1 MKSLLTLVL
10 LVASAI
16 CALAAPAWATA
27 SSTVTVTV
35 SSPSTGCRIAAT
47 ASVDGCANAPRTGS
61 FLKNCFTPAGAGWIN
76 QVSGTTTDWTAGTW
90 HSYNVAGCAEDSYPI
105 GYSVP
110 LSSLKD
116 PLSGGVSVIPGCS
129 YDPTGGRNG
138 NGVLN
143 CGGAAFTGYDGYTTG
158 AIGGHGCL
166 NLVINMPLT
175 TEPTISNFQIKNDG
189 NCLIAGVGSS
199 LTETGTVNHKLHLI
213 SGEIDGQGLVYPLS
227 GFAGIN
233 GSNIDA
239 KYIAFLDMP
248 SQVVSYRL
256 DDTTTGFSCFACVVK
271 GHNYRGPLG
280 HSEWYG
286 ANGNVGAAFENFTY
300 SMIIETTAQQNIG
313 PAPIATSLQSSVP
326 IGSLLL
332 DHVLVSPSHVG
343 GSRNAT
349 ITSACIAGDPA
360 CTTPGDNFYVQGFTG
375 GPIGSGQ
382 NLLQSCGGII
392 GALVYTGG
400 AGTTSAGIGGGGF
413 ATSQTSAWGFDLD
426 ISSYT
431 ITASITGTDLNVTKG
446 GFLNLQVGTTVNGN
460 QKITSMGAAAGQT
473 GDYVVSPGGTVA
485 SKSMTASVPH
495 PTYGNWTAPPTKCT
509 NPMSVFSSPEA
520 DAVMRATNGDAY
532 GTSQISN
539 VVVDM
544 STYGPGSLIWVMAG
558 KPGATFTGSIAG
570 TILDVTAM
578 NSGTICTPTTCAAG
592 GHIAGGTISPTEV
605 VVNQIDGTPG
615 GVGHYTVNSSQ
626 TIASSALYEGGSSC
640 ATKTVFANDID
651 IARIYTE
658 AQMEGWT
665 GGAPVGSGC

>member
-90 HSYNVAGCAEDSYPI
+90 HSYNVAGCAEDGYPI

-271 GHNYRGPLG
+271 GHNYRGPLC

-300 SMIIETTAQQNIG
+300 CMIIETTAQQNIG

-343 GSRNAT
+343 GSRNAANH
-349 ITSACIAGDPA
+349 ISLHRRRPGLHYSWRQLLCSRVSPAAQLVPDKTSYSLVAGSLARLSIPEEPA
-360 CTTPGDNFYVQGFTG
+360 RHRR
-375 GPIGSGQ
+375 
-382 NLLQSCGGII
+382 
-392 GALVYTGG
+392 A
-400 AGTTSAGIGGGGF
+400 SAGEALPQAKRPLGVS
-413 ATSQTSAWGFDLD
+413 TSTFRAIPSRPRLPAL
-426 ISSYT
+426 
-431 ITASITGTDLNVTKG
+431 
-446 GFLNLQVGTTVNGN
+446 
-460 QKITSMGAAAGQT
+460 TSM
-473 GDYVVSPGGTVA
+473 
-485 SKSMTASVPH
+485 
-495 PTYGNWTAPPTKCT
+495 
-509 NPMSVFSSPEA
+509 
-520 DAVMRATNGDAY
+520 
-532 GTSQISN
+532 
-539 VVVDM
+539 
-544 STYGPGSLIWVMAG
+544 
-558 KPGATFTGSIAG
+558 
-570 TILDVTAM
+570 
-578 NSGTICTPTTCAAG
+578 
-592 GHIAGGTISPTEV
+592 
-605 VVNQIDGTPG
+605 
-615 GVGHYTVNSSQ
+615 
-626 TIASSALYEGGSSC
+626 
-640 ATKTVFANDID
+640 
-651 IARIYTE
+651 
-658 AQMEGWT
+658 
-665 GGAPVGSGC
+665 